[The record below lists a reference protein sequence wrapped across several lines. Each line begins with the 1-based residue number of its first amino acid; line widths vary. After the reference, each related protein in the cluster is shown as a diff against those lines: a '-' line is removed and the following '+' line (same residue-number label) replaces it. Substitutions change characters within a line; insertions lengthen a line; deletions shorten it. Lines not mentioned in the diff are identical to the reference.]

1 MNNSNN
7 FSISLMMTKMARSL
21 IKIFK
26 LQLAER
32 FIQLRVSILDKKV
45 LCMILVERKLI
56 EMIYQELVKLTVN
69 KTVSTL
75 FVGSQY

>member
-7 FSISLMMTKMARSL
+7 FSISSMMTKMARSL

-45 LCMILVERKLI
+45 LCLILVERKLI